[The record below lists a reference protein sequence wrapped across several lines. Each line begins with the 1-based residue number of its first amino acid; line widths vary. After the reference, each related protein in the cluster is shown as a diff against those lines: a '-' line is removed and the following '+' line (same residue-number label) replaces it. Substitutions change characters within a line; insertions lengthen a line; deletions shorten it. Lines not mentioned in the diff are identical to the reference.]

1 MQRCAVIL
9 FAHGSRD
16 PMWSAPV
23 RAIANRMQ
31 QMSPALPVACAY
43 LEFMAPDLA
52 QASDTLITAG
62 ANHLTVVPLFLGV
75 GHHTRQDLPRMV
87 TMLRLQYPQAEFDLR
102 PAVGEDPRVVALLA
116 EIACGQ
122 IAAGRPPAGRGLGT

>member
-1 MQRCAVIL
+1 MQRRAVIL

-16 PMWSAPV
+16 PLWSAPV
-23 RAIANRMQ
+23 RAVASRMQ
-31 QMSPALPVACAY
+31 LLSPALPVACAY

-75 GHHTRQDLPRMV
+75 GQHARQDLPRMV
-87 TMLRLQYPQAEFDLR
+87 ASLRLQYPQTGFDLR

-116 EIACGQ
+116 EIASGLT
-122 IAAGRPPAGRGLGT
+122 AAGQPPAASEPDA